1 MKIAIVGSGIS
12 GLAAAHSLTGHA
24 ELTLFEA
31 GSYFGGHTHTVDISL
46 PSAQGDIVT
55 HGVDTGFLVFNE
67 RTYPN
72 LIKLFAE
79 LGVET
84 AQSDMSFSVQVANA
98 EGQRGIEWSG
108 SSLNTVFAQRRNLFS
123 RPFLTMLR
131 DLARF
136 NALTTRI
143 AESGSEAALQ
153 QALGEFLR
161 THRFSAAFCDWYF
174 LPMMAC
180 IWSCPPAQMLQ
191 FPVSTMIRFCHNH
204 GLIQVSNRPRWWT
217 VRGGARHYVDKI
229 VARVA
234 DRRLRTPVRWIKRL
248 ENVEGGGVHIG
259 TDTGIEHFD
268 KVVIA
273 THSDQALA
281 LLRDPSRAEQETLGA
296 IHYHANRAV
305 LHTDASVLPSKKAA
319 WAAWNYESAA
329 PGTAGATQVCLHYLI
344 NLLQPVPWSQPV
356 VVSLN
361 PLRDIARSHIMGEFE
376 YAHPVFDLA
385 AIRAQRKVAQLH
397 GQQHTYYCGAWMGYG
412 FHEDGLKAGLAAAQQ
427 ILDALQHRPARQA

>member
-12 GLAAAHSLTGHA
+12 GLAVAHSLTGHA

-31 GSYFGGHTHTVDISL
+31 GRYFGGHTHTVDISL
-46 PSAQGDIVT
+46 PSAHGDIVT

-84 AQSDMSFSVQVANA
+84 AQSDMSFSVQVTDAKC
-98 EGQRGIEWSG
+98 QRGIEWSG

-123 RPFLTMLR
+123 RPFLAMLR
-131 DLARF
+131 DLSRF

-143 AESGSEAALQ
+143 AESGAEAALQ

-161 THRFSAAFCDWYF
+161 THRFSEAFCNWYF

-234 DRRLRTPVRWIKRL
+234 DRRLGTPVRWIKRL

-259 TDTGIEHFD
+259 TDSGIEHFD
-268 KVVIA
+268 
-273 THSDQALA
+273 
-281 LLRDPSRAEQETLGA
+281 
-296 IHYHANRAV
+296 N
-305 LHTDASVLPSKKAA
+305 
-319 WAAWNYESAA
+319 
-329 PGTAGATQVCLHYLI
+329 
-344 NLLQPVPWSQPV
+344 
-356 VVSLN
+356 
-361 PLRDIARSHIMGEFE
+361 
-376 YAHPVFDLA
+376 
-385 AIRAQRKVAQLH
+385 
-397 GQQHTYYCGAWMGYG
+397 
-412 FHEDGLKAGLAAAQQ
+412 
-427 ILDALQHRPARQA
+427 HRLARQNRLADWRVQRDRPRDRVPVARARGPRHRVCA